1 MGRVLLGLALMA
13 SACNAKLA
21 DLPPETDD
29 AGVDS
34 SLLIDAAPDAL
45 VLGAWGREVGE
56 LARGIDSRQVEPERD
71 AKSGKFGVEQFL
83 FNIQNPEVTVK
94 EVAEAA
100 IATAPPAARVATQAL
115 GAAERRPTQLRW
127 NSRPRRDPFAPPP
140 ADTHITELAPPTVP
154 QPAYAPLL
162 EAPPPT
168 PTLTALLDTPSA
180 KIAVIDGRLV
190 RVGDAVNG
198 RPVLAIGAGSVALGP
213 TPTTPQPLL
222 LKLPRP

>member
-1 MGRVLLGLALMA
+1 MNKLLRNPWVVGALLLGMATLWWVQLRGLM
-13 SACNAKLA
+13 
-21 DLPPETDD
+21 LPGAEVATARIET
-29 AGVDS
+29 V
-34 SLLIDAAPDAL
+34 
-45 VLGAWGREVGE
+45 
-56 LARGIDSRQVEPERD
+56 
-71 AKSGKFGVEQFL
+71 
-83 FNIQNPEVTVK
+83 N
-94 EVAEAA
+94 AEAA
-100 IATAPPAARVATQAL
+100 IATAPPAARVATQAPS
-115 GAAERRPTQLRW
+115 AAERRPTQLRW

-140 ADTHITELAPPTVP
+140 ADTDITELAPPTVP